1 MILKRKRVLHTK
13 PLFFLKKNS
22 IVHLGFELLSEF
34 RVFCELFFIAL
45 FIIIIINK
53 TLVLLFFFFLVV
65 VVVYYASTRNSR

>member
-13 PLFFLKKNS
+13 PLFLKKNS
-22 IVHLGFELLSEF
+22 IAHLGFELLSEF

-45 FIIIIINK
+45 FIIIINK